1 MSTIIL
7 QWFIQQDNNIV
18 KICVV
23 NQDKDILVKCLLLH
37 DWSVFDYK
45 CNFAFNARGISARGA
60 EKRAGGAGNS
70 LSLGIGE
77 RAGSIGTHRC
87 A

>member
-1 MSTIIL
+1 M
-7 QWFIQQDNNIV
+7 QQDNNIV

-23 NQDKDILVKCLLLH
+23 NQDKDILVKWLLLH

-45 CNFAFNARGISARGA
+45 CNFAFNVRDISARDA

-77 RAGSIGTHRC
+77 RAGSTGTRRF